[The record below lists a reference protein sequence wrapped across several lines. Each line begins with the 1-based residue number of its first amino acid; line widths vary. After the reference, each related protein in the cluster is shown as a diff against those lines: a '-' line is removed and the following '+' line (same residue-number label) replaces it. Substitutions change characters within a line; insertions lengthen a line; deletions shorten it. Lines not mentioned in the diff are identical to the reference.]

1 MANNGLSVASAAD
14 VKLKA
19 INSVVEGKIKSRD
32 SIFRRIEPGA
42 TMSEQ

>member
-19 INSVVEGKIKSRD
+19 INAMFKSKIKSRD
-32 SIFRRIEPGA
+32 SVFRRIEPGA